1 MSSLTALA
9 PYLVLIAA
17 GFLPNEIWRMLGIV
31 VAHGLDEG
39 SELVVWV
46 RAVATALLA
55 GVIARIILFPP
66 GGLADVP
73 LTVRLLAMAAGFAA
87 FALVRRSVLRRAGRG
102 GGAGPGRVLVDRLI
116 RTARWRCRLATAP
129 KKSPDAFFFN
139 GGIAESERI
148 SGGRS
153 GGAGLHKARLT

>member
-1 MSSLTALA
+1 MSSLSGLA

-31 VAHGLDEG
+31 AAHGLDES

-55 GVIARIILFPP
+55 GVVAKVILFPP

-73 LTVRLLAMAAGFAA
+73 LAIRLSAMAAGLAA
-87 FALVRRSVLRRAGRG
+87 FLLVRRSVLAGVLAG
-102 GGAGPGRVLVDRLI
+102 ETVLILGAF
-116 RTARWRCRLATAP
+116 W
-129 KKSPDAFFFN
+129 F
-139 GGIAESERI
+139 
-148 SGGRS
+148 
-153 GGAGLHKARLT
+153 AG

>member
-1 MSSLTALA
+1 MSSLPGLA

-31 VAHGLDEG
+31 AAHGLDEG

-55 GVIARIILFPP
+55 GVVAKIILFPP

-73 LTVRLLAMAAGFAA
+73 LAIRLSAMAGGFAA
-87 FALVRRSVLRRAGRG
+87 YLLMRRSVLAGVLAG
-102 GGAGPGRVLVDRLI
+102 EAVLILGAF
-116 RTARWRCRLATAP
+116 W
-129 KKSPDAFFFN
+129 F
-139 GGIAESERI
+139 
-148 SGGRS
+148 
-153 GGAGLHKARLT
+153 AG